1 MKGSQIEKEFTD
13 RISTC
18 EEIKLACEAPP
29 ATGGRPA
36 SAPALLDPVLIF
48 PEVLA
53 DLSDDELLFLS
64 GMAGAARGHTH

>member
-1 MKGSQIEKEFTD
+1 VKGSQIEKEFTD

-18 EEIKLACEAPP
+18 EEIKLACETLPVP
-29 ATGGRPA
+29 GGRLA
-36 SAPALLDPVLIF
+36 SAPAFLDPVLIF

-64 GMAGAARGHTH
+64 GIAGAARGYTH